1 MAFSEKVRRDAL
13 VHAARHCCVCHR
25 YKSVNIEVH
34 HIDPPGDGGNDDIDN
49 AIALCFD
56 CHANAGHYNSKHPKG
71 SAYSPYELRKARE
84 CWHTL
89 VRSGVAS
96 SPPTSSDWAY
106 CRYIL
111 CKSFSVISE
120 IVRGDFRR
128 IPVPEPLLTEN
139 VALEQ
144 MRMLVQMHNSDSR
157 HNKVIGDMF
166 SDVAAYRTKF
176 AEARTCDELANQYF
190 PYFET
195 IRTPDETEIRER
207 VVEPDP
213 VSGYL
218 LDERARPEDVCLA
231 VGYDEDCGTGGFQEL
246 YKTRPLWAAFLEI
259 RNIQEAALTVRAIE
273 GELSVVEP
281 HYRGLSERHGASCSL
296 PLPAAPILQHQS
308 VLVPL
313 AAILGPLVRDTPSP
327 HTSEESALGYGQYQ
341 DVERV
346 DYSGLASDVGVIG
359 PAIWPSSVLAEAQE
373 ATLTQ
378 ELHMFDLSNLYT
390 IDRYWAMGSCPHL
403 FFRHCDGRI
412 QYIQEVFSRHPM
424 AKQHHHVIIPENVE
438 GVILAELE
446 HETTHICC
454 MSINGQQRIVEKEL
468 KRGESLEESVVAGDD
483 IQIVGW
489 YCPELIGRQD
499 PIYQNQLIRHS
510 IENRRSYPQCT

>member
-1 MAFSEKVRRDAL
+1 MGFSREVKECAL
-13 VHAARHCCVCHR
+13 VRAARHCCSCRR
-25 YKSVNIEVH
+25 YKGVNIEVH
-34 HIDPPGDGGNDDIDN
+34 HIVPRSDGGNDDIDN

-56 CHANAGHYNSKHPKG
+56 CHASAGHYNSNHPKG
-71 SAYSPYELRKARE
+71 SAYSPSELRKARE
-84 CWHTL
+84 CWHSL
-89 VRSGVAS
+89 VKSGVVNC
-96 SPPTSSDWAY
+96 PPELSDLAY

-120 IVRGDFRR
+120 IVRGDFSR
-128 IPVPEPLLTEN
+128 IPVSRPLLADN
-139 VALEQ
+139 AALEQ
-144 MRMLVQMHNSDSR
+144 MRMLVQKHDSDRRQS
-157 HNKVIGDMF
+157 KIVGDMF

-176 AEARTCDELANQYF
+176 PEVRTCEDLENQHF

-195 IRTPDETEIRER
+195 IRIPNETEIRER
-207 VVEPDP
+207 VVPSDP

-218 LDERARPEDVCLA
+218 LDEGARPENVCLA
-231 VGYDEDCGTGGFQEL
+231 VGYDEDCGGGGFQEL

-259 RNIQEAALTVRAIE
+259 RSLQATALTLRSLE

-281 HYRGLSERHGASCSL
+281 RYRGFSERRGASCSM

-313 AAILGPLVRDTPSP
+313 AALLGPLVRDTPSP
-327 HTSEESALGYGQYQ
+327 LTAEESALGHGQYQ
-341 DVERV
+341 NFERV

-359 PAIWPSSVLAEAQE
+359 PAIWPSSILAESQGATVAQE
-373 ATLTQ
+373 I
-378 ELHMFDLSNLYT
+378 HMLNLSNLYT
-390 IDRYWAMGSCPHL
+390 IDRHWAMGSCPHL

-412 QYIQEVFSRHPM
+412 QYIQEIFSRRPVEKHCHNL
-424 AKQHHHVIIPENVE
+424 KVPENAE

-446 HETTHICC
+446 YETTYISH
-454 MSINGQQRIVEKEL
+454 MSINGQHRIVEQEL
-468 KRGESLEESVVAGDD
+468 KHGESLEESVVASDD

-499 PIYQNQLIRHS
+499 PIYQNQLICHF
-510 IENRRSYPQCT
+510 IEDRRPFNQCT